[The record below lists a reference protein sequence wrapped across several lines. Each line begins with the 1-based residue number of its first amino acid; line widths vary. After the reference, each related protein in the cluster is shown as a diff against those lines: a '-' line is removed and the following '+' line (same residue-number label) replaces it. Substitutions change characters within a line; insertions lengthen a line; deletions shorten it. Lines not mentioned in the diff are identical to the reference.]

1 MQIIAIDELYK
12 SMGIL
17 EDEIIYIDTNN
28 LATYDGEYVVLPV
41 TMPLVDYRTGGI
53 SGRFSQRIVPVFLGF
68 TMVKDTLLPE
78 EVAYFNRMAPIGCR
92 DERTLNTLRNY
103 GIKSYLHGCITATFP
118 LRDMSKKYDKVY
130 IVDAPKEIEKFI
142 PNHLLNKAVRKT
154 HMHEGLK
161 EEPKQLMQQ
170 YYDEYK
176 NEAALVITS
185 LLHCALP
192 CIAAG
197 IPVILLKSA
206 DAVTYRF
213 AWLEKLTKIYTG
225 PEFKEINWNQQPV
238 LFEEHKNRVKNLTI
252 KRLRQAHDEYS
263 EIFDL
268 SLYYEIRERKH
279 YINDACQTLVEYIDK
294 NWINKYEE
302 YNYSIWGLTQIG
314 EYMISYINKNY
325 PNAKLCHVYDSY
337 RKEGLSG
344 IVSEHPDMIKKF
356 PDELVLVA
364 TNGAV
369 GAAEIMRKLEGNEN
383 LKFAYMKI
391 VI

>member
-1 MQIIAIDELYK
+1 
-12 SMGIL
+12 
-17 EDEIIYIDTNN
+17 
-28 LATYDGEYVVLPV
+28 
-41 TMPLVDYRTGGI
+41 
-53 SGRFSQRIVPVFLGF
+53 
-68 TMVKDTLLPE
+68 
-78 EVAYFNRMAPIGCR
+78 
-92 DERTLNTLRNY
+92 
-103 GIKSYLHGCITATFP
+103 
-118 LRDMSKKYDKVY
+118 MSKKYDKVY